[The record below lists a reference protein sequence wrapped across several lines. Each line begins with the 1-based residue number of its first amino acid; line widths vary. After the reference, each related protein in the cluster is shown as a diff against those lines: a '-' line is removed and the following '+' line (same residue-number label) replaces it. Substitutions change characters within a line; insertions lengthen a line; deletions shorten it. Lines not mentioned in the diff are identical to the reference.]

1 MVLMRDTGAV
11 ISPFNSW
18 LFIQGLETLP
28 LRMKQHSE
36 SALAIAQHLEAHP
49 KVKKVNYPGLESNH
63 NYVVGQNYFNGG
75 HSGLLSFE
83 VEDRVA
89 AQKIA
94 DATEIFSIVAN
105 IGDSK
110 SIITHPAS
118 TTHQQLSE
126 QELIDAGVPGG
137 LIRLSV
143 GLEDTEDLIDDLEKA
158 LGAV

>member
-1 MVLMRDTGAV
+1 M
-11 ISPFNSW
+11 
-18 LFIQGLETLP
+18 
-28 LRMKQHSE
+28 
-36 SALAIAQHLEAHP
+36 
-49 KVKKVNYPGLESNH
+49 NYPGLKSDSN
-63 NYVVGQNYFNGG
+63 YALGQKYFKGG

-83 VEDRVA
+83 VESKEM

-94 DATEIFSIVAN
+94 DSTKIFSLVVN

-118 TTHQQLSE
+118 TTHQQLSS

-143 GLEDTEDLIDDLEKA
+143 GLEDTQDLIDDLQRA
-158 LGAV
+158 LG